1 MWANLP
7 ILYNMIVLVI
17 KYLIPK
23 GFRGLT
29 VFPFIFLMN
38 KKDKINQELLNH
50 ERIHI
55 RQQLEM
61 LVLPFF
67 IWYGFEFIDGLIR
80 FKNRREAYH
89 NISFEKEA
97 YANEKDLDYLDR
109 RSFWSFLKWG

>member
-1 MWANLP
+1 
-7 ILYNMIVLVI
+7 MIVLVI

-29 VFPFIFLMN
+29 VYPFIFLLN
-38 KKDKINQELLNH
+38 KKDKINPELLNH

-67 IWYGFEFIDGLIR
+67 VWYGIEFFVGLIR
-80 FKNRREAYH
+80 FRNRREAYL

-97 YANEKDLDYLDR
+97 YQNEKDLNYLKQR
-109 RSFWSFLKWG
+109 FFWNFLKY